1 MMLIKRHASKRIACE
16 AALAYELLSDYAAYE
31 QWMPGVKSSKVLA
44 QETNFAI
51 AELEFIA
58 HPGVKMT
65 VECLHAPRQ
74 TVIARTLTGN
84 KPAFK
89 LAWDIAPTESGEA
102 QVTVKMEGHLRT
114 LFRMGWSSIF
124 ADPQKGL
131 ECLVDLVA
139 TYGDSPASD
148 KIIEIN
154 ETDEGL
160 FCSYRGTKYQLKPL
174 S

>member
-1 MMLIKRHASKRIACE
+1 MTLKRHASITVPCE
-16 AALAYELLSDYAAYE
+16 AALAYEILSDYAGYE

-58 HPGVKMT
+58 HPGAKMT

-74 TVIARTLTGN
+74 TVIARTLTGH

-89 LAWDIAPTESGEA
+89 LAWEIAPTSSGES
-102 QVTVKMEGHLRT
+102 QVTVNMEGHIRL

-124 ADPQKGL
+124 ADPHKGL
-131 ECLVDLVA
+131 ESLIDLVA
-139 TYGDSPASD
+139 TYGDSPTGD
-148 KIIEIN
+148 KVIEIS
-154 ETDEGL
+154 ETEDGL
-160 FCSYRGTKYQLKPL
+160 VCSYRGTKYQMKAI

>member
-1 MMLIKRHASKRIACE
+1 MMLKRHASRTVPCE

-58 HPGVKMT
+58 RPGEKMT

-102 QVTVKMEGHLRT
+102 LVTVRMEGHLRT

-124 ADPQKGL
+124 ADPQK
-131 ECLVDLVA
+131 
-139 TYGDSPASD
+139 
-148 KIIEIN
+148 
-154 ETDEGL
+154 
-160 FCSYRGTKYQLKPL
+160 
-174 S
+174 